1 MGACTLRPALAPD
14 QYGGGCRGGVPSA
27 LAECAP
33 CLLRSVFLA
42 HLILPGESIFA
53 MKKTYF
59 PEAYSLRLPDG
70 YRHRIDDAAR
80 ESGMTPAEWIRN
92 AVTRALNDHEK
103 SRGGAVP
110 EA

>member
-1 MGACTLRPALAPD
+1 
-14 QYGGGCRGGVPSA
+14 
-27 LAECAP
+27 
-33 CLLRSVFLA
+33 
-42 HLILPGESIFA
+42 

-92 AVTRALNDHEK
+92 AVTRALNDYEK
-103 SRGGAVP
+103 SRDGSSA
-110 EA
+110 